1 LTLPAAITGQPQQTP
16 VQAVAGG
23 SPRTSLRSVSLV
35 TGLTFGQLLVQFAL
49 QMVLARWYGA
59 AAAMDAYVAALALP
73 VVVATIISGPL
84 GYVLVPAVAER
95 LSQEDDVAAAR
106 VASQIGLYVLALSL
120 VITGVIAAAA
130 GPIAAALCPGFGEE
144 KLKLTASLLAVLS
157 LLVPLNCLI
166 SYLNALFQA
175 YHRFTRP
182 AVAGVVGPLVTVG
195 YVVLL
200 HDRQGIAAVAW
211 GLVAG
216 AAVTAALLLP
226 LFARLAWQS
235 STCRHAPTIATRR
248 CLALLVPL
256 VLGAV
261 YWRLEP
267 LVDRWLGSYLASGS
281 LAHLGYAWRLVSG
294 LALIGTSGLSTVS
307 FPAISAH
314 AAARRGGEL
323 DRELA
328 YAVRFFLFLMVPV
341 CVGVALFAGPVVRLL
356 FEHGRFTPTDTAA
369 VSVLVVLYVGAIG
382 GGGIGDLF
390 ARTFYAEQDT
400 RTPVIVSAI
409 VFAMAVG
416 LKVLFVRPW
425 GVAGL
430 AAASSLYYG
439 MNAGVLLTLLVRQ
452 RSPAML
458 AGALKS
464 FVRSLA
470 GSWLACGVAAFV
482 LRWPATWSVLP
493 AAAAGAI
500 SYLAFM
506 WLLGDEFAA
515 RLLKFLHQRR

>member
-1 LTLPAAITGQPQQTP
+1 LTFPAAITGQPQQTP
-16 VQAVAGG
+16 VQTAADG
-23 SPRTSLRSVSLV
+23 SPRTSLRSVSLI
-35 TGLTFGQLLVQFAL
+35 TGLTLGQLLVQFAL

-73 VVVATIISGPL
+73 VVIATILSGPL

-95 LSQEDDVAAAR
+95 RAQEGDVAAAR
-106 VASQIGLYVLALSL
+106 IASQIGLYVLGLALA
-120 VITGVIAAAA
+120 IAALLAA
-130 GPIAAALCPGFGEE
+130 LAWPIAGLLCPGFGEE
-144 KLKLTASLLAVLS
+144 KLKLTASLLAVLA

-175 YHRFTRP
+175 YHRFTQP
-182 AVAGVVGPLVTVG
+182 AVAGVVGPLMTVA
-195 YVVLL
+195 YVVLQ

-216 AAVTAALLLP
+216 AGVTAALLLP

-235 STCRHAPTIATRR
+235 SSWRQAPAAATRR
-248 CLALLVPL
+248 CLALLLPL
-256 VLGAV
+256 TLGAV

-267 LVDRWLGSYLASGS
+267 LIDRWLGSYLAGGS

-314 AAARRGGEL
+314 AAARRAGEL

-356 FEHGRFTPTDTAA
+356 FEHGRFTAADTAV
-369 VSVLVVLYVGAIG
+369 VSWLVVLYVGAIG

-390 ARTFYAEQDT
+390 ARIFYAEQDT
-400 RTPVIVSAI
+400 RTPVIVSAV
-409 VFAMAVG
+409 VFTLAVG

-452 RSPAML
+452 RSAALL
-458 AGALKS
+458 AGAGKS

-470 GSWLACGVAAFV
+470 GSCLACGVAAMV

-500 SYLAFM
+500 SYLTFM

-515 RLLKFLHQRR
+515 RLLKFLHQRP

>member
-1 LTLPAAITGQPQQTP
+1 
-16 VQAVAGG
+16 
-23 SPRTSLRSVSLV
+23 VSLV
-35 TGLTFGQLLVQFAL
+35 TGLTLGQLLVQFAL
-49 QMVLARWYGA
+49 QVVLARWYGA

-73 VVVATIISGPL
+73 VVMATVLSGPL

-95 LSQEDDVAAAR
+95 LAHEGETAAAR
-106 VASQIGLYVLALSL
+106 VASQIGLFVLGLSL
-120 VITGVIAAAA
+120 AIAGVIGAAA
-130 GPIAAALCPGFGEE
+130 GPISELLCPGFGEE
-144 KLKLTASLLAVLS
+144 KLRLTASLLSILS
-157 LLVPLNCLI
+157 LLLPLNSLI

-182 AVAGVVGPLVTVG
+182 AVAGVVGPLVTVV

-200 HDRQGIAAVAW
+200 HHQQGIAAVAW

-226 LFARLAWQS
+226 LFVRLTWQS
-235 STCRHAPTIATRR
+235 SSWRQAPAAATRR

-281 LAHLGYAWRLVSG
+281 LAQLGYAWRLVSG

-314 AAARRGGEL
+314 AAARRTSEL

-341 CVGVALFAGPVVRLL
+341 CVGVAIFAGPVVRLL
-356 FEHGRFTPTDTAA
+356 FEHGRFTPADTAA

-400 RTPVIVSAI
+400 RTPVIVSAV
-409 VFAMAVG
+409 VFTLAVG
-416 LKVLFVRPW
+416 LKVLLARPW
-425 GVAGL
+425 GVMGL

-452 RSPAML
+452 RSSAML
-458 AGALKS
+458 AGAVQSLL
-464 FVRSLA
+464 RALA
-470 GSWLACGVAAFV
+470 GSCLACGVAAIV
-482 LRWPATWSVLP
+482 LRWPGSWLVLP

-500 SYLAFM
+500 SYLVFM
-506 WLLGDEFAA
+506 RLVGDEFAFRLFKFA
-515 RLLKFLHQRR
+515 RRTR